1 MENFAIEGL
10 GGLSN
15 DPRPQRGDQTRRA
28 ESPRKKAGSDSFSF
42 GAGEYLQA
50 IDAEKDRLLEGSFLR
65 SDRVEAARRE
75 LEDGS
80 LLSRASIEGAA
91 DSLLRGDDELDLEA
105 EF

>member
-1 MENFAIEGL
+1 MDNFAIDGL

-42 GAGEYLQA
+42 VAGEYLQA
-50 IDAEKDRLLEGSFLR
+50 IDAEKDRLLEGSFVR
-65 SDRVEAARRE
+65 SERVEAARRD

-80 LLSRASIEGAA
+80 LTSRESIEGAA
-91 DSLLRGDDELDLEA
+91 EQLLRGDDDLGLDA
-105 EF
+105 DF